1 MSAAS
6 RNDSMKGGGRVT
18 AGPIERLGT
27 IFPADNLTAAIDL
40 LVAVLG
46 ATPTFVDG
54 DRWAQFDIGPT
65 RIMLAGADERDIPSL
80 AVKVG
85 DLDAT
90 LARLRT
96 AGFAADDPVTGPHER
111 RTSVRPSLE
120 SPWAI
125 VLYEAAPA
133 HRPGG

>member
-1 MSAAS
+1 MSAPS
-6 RNDSMKGGGRVT
+6 RSDSTKGGTV
-18 AGPIERLGT
+18 ERLGT

-40 LVAVLG
+40 LTAVLG
-46 ATPTFVDG
+46 TTATFVDG

-65 RIMLAGADERDIPSL
+65 RVMLAGADERDIPSL

-90 LARLRT
+90 LARLR
-96 AGFAADDPVTGPHER
+96 AVGFPADEPVTGPHER
-111 RTSVRPSLE
+111 RTSVRPSPE

-125 VLYEAAPA
+125 VLYEPAPA
-133 HRPGG
+133 NRPAG